1 MQNLSVCF
9 ADSSPIRGALGMS
22 VRPAPDEQSM
32 IYREP

>member
-22 VRPAPDEQSM
+22 VGLTLDEQGL
-32 IYREP
+32 IYREL

>member
-22 VRPAPDEQSM
+22 VRPALDEQSM